1 MERKYSLLKR
11 GGKRRRG
18 ELVLGLALAIVRF
31 GISTEAF
38 CRQTPCLRKAVS
50 FPSLCITVC

>member
-11 GGKRRRG
+11 GGKAAAG
-18 ELVLGLALAIVRF
+18 GAVLGLALLLSVLGFHGGLLPANAV
-31 GISTEAF
+31 
-38 CRQTPCLRKAVS
+38 PRKAVS